1 MTGPV
6 THATTPIS
14 KPIGPMESAAP
25 ARRCCSRRCSMG
37 LPINGVAYAA
47 IFIVIVLLVARFTSQ
62 LMWRWFL
69 LDTLREVAPPRSAAR
84 TSATSSTGSRPACA
98 EKKNLTPTSTGGPL
112 RLCGGV
118 GLAVPP
124 QSRLSGISE
133 DFHPSRPSA
142 ARPRAVS

>member
-1 MTGPV
+1 
-6 THATTPIS
+6 
-14 KPIGPMESAAP
+14 
-25 ARRCCSRRCSMG
+25 MG

-112 RLCGGV
+112 RLSAASGWLC
-118 GLAVPP
+118 
-124 QSRLSGISE
+124 RLSPAS
-133 DFHPSRPSA
+133 PASR
-142 ARPRAVS
+142 RTFTHRAQVLHGRVPCREAPG

>member
-6 THATTPIS
+6 THADHADQQ
-14 KPIGPMESAAP
+14 PIGPMESVAP
-25 ARRCCSRRCSMG
+25 ARRCCSRRCFMG
-37 LPINGVAYAA
+37 LPIKAYAA

-112 RLCGGV
+112 RLSAGV

>member
-1 MTGPV
+1 MTCSV
-6 THATTPIS
+6 DFSTCIS
-14 KPIGPMESAAP
+14 
-25 ARRCCSRRCSMG
+25 RSREVCRVCG
-37 LPINGVAYAA
+37 TQ
-47 IFIVIVLLVARFTSQ
+47 R
-62 LMWRWFL
+62 RWFL
-69 LDTLREVAPPRSAAR
+69 LDTLREVAPPRSAAQ

-112 RLCGGV
+112 RLSAGV